1 MTPNE
6 TFRPQMDKIQRN
18 ALIIGV
24 IALAVSLLG
33 LFQNSTHFLQSYL
46 FAYIFWSGLAFGSLG
61 IFFLHNVVGGNWGV
75 AIRRF
80 VESGLQTLPLIALFV
95 IPVLLGVKIL
105 YSWTSPEVQAHDF
118 AVGHKAAYMNVPLFI
133 LRTVIYFLIW
143 FFFGLRILRMANEH
157 DRTGDPILFRKIKG
171 ASAPALLLFVVSTT
185 YAFIDWIM
193 SLEPNWYSTIYPW
206 MFTVGE
212 VLLTFAFMIALLV
225 LLSDREPFASF
236 LKQAH
241 FHDLGNL
248 MLAFTMLWAY
258 MSFAQLLIIWSENLP
273 DEIPWYVRRFS
284 GGWGYLAWFISIF
297 HFCVPF
303 FLLLMRFIKKNPQ
316 RLRTLAIWM
325 IIVRVVD
332 VFWIVEPAFR
342 QRGLEVY
349 WTDIAVLI
357 GLGGIWIWYFIRNL
371 MARPLLVP
379 NDPRNT
385 YTRAHGHGH

>member
-1 MTPNE
+1 MTPSQA
-6 TFRPQMDKIQRN
+6 FRPEMDRVQRN
-18 ALIIGV
+18 ALVIGV
-24 IALAVSLLG
+24 IALAASLIG
-33 LFQNSTHFLQSYL
+33 LFQNSTHFWQSYL
-46 FAYIFWSGLAFGSLG
+46 FAYIFWAGLALGCLG

-80 VESGLQTLPLIALFV
+80 VESGLQTLPLIALFAV
-95 IPVLLGVKIL
+95 PVLFALHTL
-105 YSWTSPEVQAHDF
+105 YSWTSPEVRAQDF
-118 AVGHKAAYMNVPLFI
+118 AVGHKAAYMNAPFFI
-133 LRTVIYFLIW
+133 GRTILYFLIW
-143 FFFGLRILRMANEH
+143 FFFGFRILRMANEH
-157 DRTGDPILFRKIKG
+157 ERTGDPALFRKIKG
-171 ASAPALLLFVVSTT
+171 ASAPALLIFVVTTT

-193 SLEPNWYSTIYPW
+193 SLEPGWYSTIYPW

-225 LLSDREPFASF
+225 LLSRREPFASF
-236 LKQAH
+236 VKSAH
-241 FHDLGNL
+241 YLDLGNL

-284 GGWGYLAWFISIF
+284 GGWGYVAWFISIF

-303 FLLLMRFIKKNPQ
+303 FLLLMRFIKRNPNY
-316 RLRTLAIWM
+316 LRTLAVWM

-349 WTDIAVLI
+349 WTDIVILI
-357 GLGGIWIWYFIRNL
+357 GLGGIWLWYFIHHL
-371 MARPLLVP
+371 KARPLLVAS
-379 NDPRNT
+379 DPRNT
-385 YTRAHGHGH
+385 YARAHGH